1 MILIACSQCIK
12 QITNLVLLR
21 ASAGHVQVSQIHDK
35 FINSRTKNPRRKLT
49 CKPLDNI
56 VYRGDQAGKNNDNN

>member
-35 FINSRTKNPRRKLT
+35 FINSRTKNPEE
-49 CKPLDNI
+49 N
-56 VYRGDQAGKNNDNN
+56 